1 VSAAYPDVI
10 PMIAYE
16 DGPAALEWLS
26 RAFGFHERT
35 RMTDAAG
42 RLTHAEMEAGSGL
55 IMLATPTPDYRGP
68 KRHRDHCDQAR
79 RWSTVPYIID
89 GVLVTVADVDSHY
102 ERARAAGAHVLSAPE
117 DTGHGRQYRVE
128 DLEGHRWMF
137 VQAS

>member
-1 VSAAYPDVI
+1 
-10 PMIAYE
+10 
-16 DGPAALEWLS
+16 
-26 RAFGFHERT
+26 
-35 RMTDAAG
+35 MTDSLKILGATRLYPIIGDPIAQVRSPETITAG
-42 RLTHAEMEAGSGL
+42 FATKGMNAICIPAHVPVDRFDFIIPALLEM
-55 IMLATPTPDYRGP
+55 PN
-68 KRHRDHCDQAR
+68 
-79 RWSTVPYIID
+79 ID